1 MIRCNNKGFSLME
14 MIVVIV
20 IMGIVASV
28 ALRSLTAT
36 LETTKVETT
45 KQEMGQL
52 ASAIVGNPEM
62 VASGMRTDYGYVG
75 DIGAL
80 PSSLD
85 DLVTNPGL
93 GTWNGPYIGNDF
105 TESTTDFKTDAWGQ
119 AYTLAG
125 TTLQSNGGGGGTMT
139 KSLAASTA
147 DLTSNSVNGYIT
159 DAAGNSPG
167 DSASLLTV
175 TLTYPDGAGSVTNAT
190 ATVAGSGAFAFSN
203 SVPIGNHLVEVVYSS
218 TADTAIAYVSV
229 LPGSTAYTTL
239 RIPSAPWSIMPGG
252 GGGGGGG
259 GSGDLEY
266 VPSSASCGGGS
277 SEDIE
282 FEISNNSG
290 SDISIDWIV
299 VTYTSSPTAYFQR
312 VDWESSMVFN
322 SNNPRAASGDT
333 INFGSSQDIDDG
345 DTKTITIEN
354 FKDTASGSGTDVDMC
369 NTDFTIEFSNGSTV
383 SFNSGS

>member
-1 MIRCNNKGFSLME
+1 ME

-52 ASAIVGNPEM
+52 ASAIVGNPDM
-62 VASGMRTDYGYVG
+62 VASGMRSDYGYVG

-93 GTWNGPYIGNDF
+93 GTWNGPYIGSNF

-119 AYTLAG
+119 VYTLAS

-147 DLTSNSVNGYIT
+147 DLTSNSVNGYVT
-159 DAAGNSPG
+159 DAAGNAPG
-167 DSASLLTV
+167 DSATLLTV
-175 TLTYPDGAGSVTNAT
+175 TLTYPDGAGGTTNAT

-229 LPGSTAYTTL
+229 LPGSTAYATL
-239 RIPSAPWSIMPGG
+239 RIPSAPWSVVPGG

-259 GSGDLEY
+259 GDLEY
-266 VPSSASCGGGS
+266 VSGSASCSGGS
-277 SEDIE
+277 NEDIE
-282 FEISNNSG
+282 FEISNGSG
-290 SDISIDWIV
+290 GDITIDWIV

-312 VDWESSMVFN
+312 VEWESTMVFN

-333 INFGSSQDIDDG
+333 ITFGSSQVIADG
-345 DTKTITIEN
+345 NSSTIAIQN
-354 FKDTASGSGTDVDMC
+354 FKDTPSGSGTDVDMC
-369 NTDFTIEFSNGSTV
+369 NTDFTIEFSDGSTV